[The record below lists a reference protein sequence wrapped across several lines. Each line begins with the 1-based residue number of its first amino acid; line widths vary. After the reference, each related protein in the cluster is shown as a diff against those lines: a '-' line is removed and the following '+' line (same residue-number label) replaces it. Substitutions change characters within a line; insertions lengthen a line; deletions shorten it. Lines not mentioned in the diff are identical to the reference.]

1 MDDYI
6 KSMLKDFFDEAF
18 EMLERLEQNILILEK
33 DHHNKNAIQEIFR
46 AIHTLKGSA
55 GAVELNDAVKYA
67 HKFEDL
73 LDLIRNDKIEI
84 DYETIDILLKGIDI
98 VKELINAA
106 SDEKEYA
113 GDLNKELKTIEEF
126 RKSRLTV
133 AINTDKKHAVS
144 IKDKTRKYEDINI
157 SSDAINAIRENLE
170 KSINTYL
177 IYVKFNTKHPMRT
190 VGGIQVLV
198 MLKSIG
204 ELLVTDPSMKE
215 LEGDEF
221 YEDVIYVLISELDK
235 NEIASEIKI
244 PDVTKSIKVELFDI
258 IEYEQYFNSI
268 GQEVEKK
275 DKSNNNISK
284 PIDAEE
290 VVRQD
295 KQISFLRVESDRID
309 EVMNQVGELV
319 INKSSYQQY
328 EDEFLNYEK
337 SLEES
342 INDMKKYYKDSIV
355 KILRR
360 FEDSMTKK
368 EFKETRNEYLENF
381 NTKIKYMTDV
391 GSEFKKSLNKFRD
404 SYLVLTRVTN
414 DLQSTVMKIRMV
426 PIAQTFNRF
435 RRLVRDLSRELEKD
449 VVLEFLGE
457 DTEIDK
463 SVVEVLVDPL
473 VHLIRNALGHGI
485 ELPDE
490 RKKLDK
496 PSRGIIRLSAS
507 HEGNLIIIKV
517 SDDGYGMDP
526 NVIFESAVK
535 KGIIDEDEKLTD
547 SEKID
552 LIFLADFTTTKE
564 VSSLSGRG
572 VGMDVVK
579 KSLEKINGRI
589 AIETVIGEGTTFS
602 LKIPL
607 TLAIIQALIVESE
620 KEYYSIPINSIVE
633 TIKIY
638 ANEIKM
644 LENVLVINVRDELV
658 NVLSIKDLFNLPSR
672 YKNVESYYAVILMIE
687 DKKIALLVNNLI
699 GEQDIV
705 IKALKD
711 KITKSQGIAGATI
724 LGDGRVSFILDI
736 QTIIDLSNKRI
747 LERISASHDD
757 KISIDKDN
765 LKSFIDSLK
774 EKQLENPRGDDYI
787 ESKEDNTKL

>member
-6 KSMLKDFFDEAF
+6 KSMIKDFFDEAF

-33 DHHNKNAIQEIFR
+33 DHHNKDAVQEIFR

-55 GAVELNDAVKYA
+55 GAVELNDTVKYA

-73 LDLIRNDKIEI
+73 LDLIRNDKIDI
-84 DYETIDILLKGIDI
+84 DGDTIDVLLKGIDI
-98 VKELINAA
+98 VKGLINAA
-106 SDEKEYA
+106 SDEKVYP
-113 GDLNKELKTIEEF
+113 GNLNKELKSIEEF
-126 RKSRLTV
+126 RKSRLVIAT
-133 AINTDKKHAVS
+133 NSRKNNNAVS
-144 IKDKTRKYEDINI
+144 TKENASKYHGIEITADTM
-157 SSDAINAIRENLE
+157 SAIRDSLEN
-170 KSINTYL
+170 SINTYL
-177 IYVKFNTKHPMRT
+177 VYVKFNTKHPMRT
-190 VGGIQVLV
+190 VGGIQVLL

-204 ELLVTDPSMKE
+204 ELVLTNPSMKE
-215 LEGDEF
+215 LESEEF
-221 YEDVIYVLISELDK
+221 YEDVLYILISELDK
-235 NEIASEIKI
+235 NKIASEVKI

-258 IEYEQYFNSI
+258 IEYEQYFNKI
-268 GQEVEKK
+268 AKELEKK
-275 DKSNNNISK
+275 DKPNNISK

-290 VVRQD
+290 NIKQD
-295 KQISFLRVESDRID
+295 KQSSFLRVESDRVD
-309 EVMNQVGELV
+309 EMMNQVGELV

-328 EDEFLNYEK
+328 ENEFSNYEK
-337 SLEES
+337 LLEES
-342 INDMKKYYKDSIV
+342 INDIKKYYKDSVV

-360 FEDSMTKK
+360 FEDSMSKK
-368 EFKETRNEYLENF
+368 EFKETRNEYLESF
-381 NTKIKYMTDV
+381 NTKIKYMTDM
-391 GSEFKKSLNKFRD
+391 GTEFKQSLDKFRD
-404 SYLVLTRVTN
+404 SYLILTRVTN

-449 VVLEFLGE
+449 VVLEVLGE
-457 DTEIDK
+457 DTELDK
-463 SVVEVLVDPL
+463 SVIEVLVDPL

-485 ELPDE
+485 ESPDE
-490 RKKLDK
+490 REKRGK
-496 PSRGIIRLSAS
+496 PRTGTIRLSAS

-517 SDDGYGMDP
+517 SDDGYGMNP

-535 KGIIDEDEKLTD
+535 KGVVDKDAKLTD
-547 SEKID
+547 IEKID
-552 LIFLADFTTTKE
+552 LIYLTDFTTTTK

-589 AIETVIGEGTTFS
+589 TIETVVGEGTSFS

-633 TIKIY
+633 TIKIDKD
-638 ANEIKM
+638 EIKM
-644 LENVLVINVRDELV
+644 LENVFVINVRDELV
-658 NVLSIKDLFNLPSR
+658 NVLSIKNLFNLPSQ
-672 YKNVESYYAVILMIE
+672 YEDIESYYAVILMVE

-736 QTIIDLSNKRI
+736 QTIIDLGNKRI
-747 LERISASHDD
+747 LEHISASHHD
-757 KISIDKDN
+757 KASIDKIN
-765 LKSFIDSLK
+765 LKSFIESIK
-774 EKQLENPRGDDYI
+774 ENNL
-787 ESKEDNTKL
+787 ESKVENEEDNTKL

>member
-6 KSMLKDFFDEAF
+6 KSMIKDFFDEAF

-33 DHHNKNAIQEIFR
+33 DHHNKDAVQEIFR

-55 GAVELNDAVKYA
+55 GAVELNDTVKYA

-73 LDLIRNDKIEI
+73 LDLIRNDKIDI
-84 DYETIDILLKGIDI
+84 DGDTIDVLLKGIDI
-98 VKELINAA
+98 VKGLINAA
-106 SDEKEYA
+106 SDEKVYP
-113 GDLNKELKTIEEF
+113 GNLNKELKSIEEF
-126 RKSRLTV
+126 RKSRLVIAT
-133 AINTDKKHAVS
+133 NSRKNNNAVS
-144 IKDKTRKYEDINI
+144 TKENASKYHGIEITADTM
-157 SSDAINAIRENLE
+157 SAIRDSLEN
-170 KSINTYL
+170 SINTYL
-177 IYVKFNTKHPMRT
+177 VYVKFNTKHPMRT
-190 VGGIQVLV
+190 VGGIQVLL

-204 ELLVTDPSMKE
+204 ELVLTNPSMKE
-215 LEGDEF
+215 LESEEF
-221 YEDVIYVLISELDK
+221 YEDVLYILISELDK
-235 NEIASEIKI
+235 NKIASEVKI

-258 IEYEQYFNSI
+258 IEYEQYFNKI
-268 GQEVEKK
+268 AKELEKK
-275 DKSNNNISK
+275 DKPNNISK
-284 PIDAEE
+284 PIDTEE
-290 VVRQD
+290 NIKQD
-295 KQISFLRVESDRID
+295 KQSSFLRVESDRVD
-309 EVMNQVGELV
+309 EMMNQVGELV

-328 EDEFLNYEK
+328 ENEFSNYEK
-337 SLEES
+337 LLEES
-342 INDMKKYYKDSIV
+342 INDIKKYYKDSVV

-360 FEDSMTKK
+360 FEDSMSKK
-368 EFKETRNEYLENF
+368 EFKETRNEYLESF
-381 NTKIKYMTDV
+381 NTKIKYMTDM
-391 GSEFKKSLNKFRD
+391 GTEFKQSLDKFRD
-404 SYLVLTRVTN
+404 SYLILTRVTN

-449 VVLEFLGE
+449 VVLEVLGE
-457 DTEIDK
+457 DTELDK
-463 SVVEVLVDPL
+463 SVIEVLVDPL

-485 ELPDE
+485 ESPDE
-490 RKKLDK
+490 REKLGK
-496 PSRGIIRLSAS
+496 PRTGTIRLSAS

-517 SDDGYGMDP
+517 SDDGYGMNP

-535 KGIIDEDEKLTD
+535 KGVVDKDAKLTD
-547 SEKID
+547 IEKID
-552 LIFLADFTTTKE
+552 LIYLTDFTTTTK

-589 AIETVIGEGTTFS
+589 TIETVVGEGTSFS

-633 TIKIY
+633 TIKIDKD
-638 ANEIKM
+638 EIKM
-644 LENVLVINVRDELV
+644 LENVFVINVRDELV
-658 NVLSIKDLFNLPSR
+658 NVLSIKNLFNLPSQ
-672 YKNVESYYAVILMIE
+672 YEDIESYYAVILMVE

-736 QTIIDLSNKRI
+736 QTIIDLGNKRI
-747 LERISASHDD
+747 LEHISASHHD
-757 KISIDKDN
+757 KASIDKIN
-765 LKSFIDSLK
+765 LKSFIESIK
-774 EKQLENPRGDDYI
+774 ENNL
-787 ESKEDNTKL
+787 ESKVENEEDNTKL